1 MVRTLLIAAAL
12 LAAPG
17 RAGDASEQAGS
28 QSAVP
33 KQGDPSGVYLCEGTN
48 PDGHHY
54 RGIVQIAAVDSTFLV
69 RWTLADNVEVTGVGI
84 LHDDQLSVS
93 YFGGTPAVVVY
104 KVASDKLVGEWTMG
118 GTEGSTFAETLTRMP
133 EGTVPLMQKPK
144 PRPTRTEPVTGSISV

>member
-93 YFGGTPAVVVY
+93 YFGGTPSVVVY
-104 KVASDKLVGEWTMG
+104 SIGENGRLDGQWTAG
-118 GTEGSTFAETLTRMP
+118 GAEGEIFKETLTKMP
-133 EGTVPLMQKPK
+133 EGAPK
-144 PRPTRTEPVTGSISV
+144 PAKPTKRDARPRSRVTV